1 MKLSTDAVVIAV
13 GSVSLD
19 IDVMANVSGTR
30 ATSSGADGY
39 RDMVRRFQRGDFDMM
54 SIGRGQI
61 GDPNWV
67 NTLRSGRMPDV
78 PAFTKD
84 DLLVDRELPAFV
96 Q

>member
-1 MKLSTDAVVIAV
+1 
-13 GSVSLD
+13 
-19 IDVMANVSGTR
+19 
-30 ATSSGADGY
+30 
-39 RDMVRRFQRGDFDMM
+39 MM

-84 DLLVDRELPAFV
+84 DLLVDRELPALV